1 MAMAGLPKPRKHLSA
16 DALVALVRAR
26 FEKVADPRPGNVAI
40 PLADALMSAFAMFAL
55 KDPSLLA
62 FDQRR
67 HDGNLRALYHI
78 GRVPS
83 DTQMRDILD
92 RVEPDPLVPA
102 FQDVF
107 RQLQRGKALESYV
120 YLEGCYLLAL
130 DGTGHYASSKIHCP
144 CCMRKE
150 YADGSVSYYHQMLGA
165 VLLHPDKSE
174 VIPLA
179 PEPIMKQDGTTKN
192 DCERNACKRFLEK
205 FRQAHPHLPVIVLE
219 DGLSSNAPH
228 IRDLQK
234 HRMHFILGVKE
245 GDHAYLFE
253 EVRRRE
259 ETGEGVTNV
268 IVNTPKQTL
277 VYTIVRD
284 VPLNESN
291 PDVRVTFVRFI
302 EDNVDG
308 PARVF
313 TWVTDLPVTKDTVH
327 SVVRAGRAR
336 WKIENET
343 FNTLKNQGY
352 SCEHNYGHGENHL
365 CVVFA
370 LLMMLAFLVDQA
382 QQLCDPLFQGAWHK
396 LGSKRLLWE
405 RLRSMFAEYRLRSLQ
420 EIYHAL
426 YYGVER
432 PRPRLNLCDTS

>member
-1 MAMAGLPKPRKHLSA
+1 MDGVTKPRKHLSA

-26 FEKVADPRPGNVAI
+26 FEKMRDPRPGKVAI

-67 HDGNLRALYHI
+67 HDENLGSLYHI
-78 GRVPS
+78 ACVPS
-83 DTQMRDILD
+83 DTQLRAILD
-92 RVEPDPLVPA
+92 QVPPDDVRPV

-107 RQLQRGKALESYV
+107 RQLQRGKGLEPYV
-120 YLEGCYLLAL
+120 YLEGCYLLGL
-130 DGTGHYASSKIHCP
+130 DGTGHFSSSKIHCS
-144 CCMRKE
+144 CCMQKE
-150 YADGSVSYYHQMLGA
+150 HADGSVCYYHQMLGA

-179 PEPIMKQDGTTKN
+179 PEPIIKQDGQTKN
-192 DCERNACKRFLEK
+192 DCERNACRRFLEK
-205 FRQAHPHLPVIVLE
+205 FRRVHPHLPVIVVE
-219 DGLSSNAPH
+219 
-228 IRDLQK
+228 
-234 HRMHFILGVKE
+234 E
-245 GDHAYLFE
+245 GDHAHLFE
-253 EVRRRE
+253 EIRRRE
-259 ETGEGVTNV
+259 EADPGVTWV
-268 IVNTPKQTL
+268 TISTPEKDH
-277 VYTIVRD
+277 VFTIVRD

-291 PDVRVTFVRFI
+291 PDVRVTFVRYI

-308 PARVF
+308 REHVF
-313 TWVTDLPVTKDTVH
+313 TWVTDLPVTRANVWKVMK
-327 SVVRAGRAR
+327 AGRAR

-352 SCEHNYGHGENHL
+352 GYEHNYGHGVQHL

-370 LLMMLAFLVDQA
+370 LLMMLAFLVDQV

-405 RLRSMFAEYRLRSLQ
+405 RQRSMFSEYRLRSLQ
-420 EIYHAL
+420 ELYHAL
-426 YYGVER
+426 CYGCDR
-432 PRPRLNLCDTS
+432 PRPRLNLCNSS